1 MFVQLVLLGLLFKL
15 IWRDKSRSVSGAAL
29 DQLKDLLER
38 SSRLSA
44 EFTAQ
49 VERSVGLMQQ
59 AAGELEARIAS
70 AGVLKTELE
79 ALALKSQQTRL
90 YTSEDVVKLARA
102 GYDARAIAGITLL
115 PVGEIELM
123 LNLDQAS

>member
-44 EFTAQ
+44 DFTAQ
-49 VERSVGLMQQ
+49 VERSVGLMQE
-59 AAGELEARIAS
+59 AAGELETRVAS
-70 AGVLKTELE
+70 AAVLKAELE
-79 ALALKSQQTRL
+79 ALALKSQQTRS